1 MDYLNQL
8 WNDYSGSVLG
18 FGIALLYLIGF
29 YIAAKIVKALIRK
42 ALHRTE
48 IDNRFTQAVGLKEAF
63 PIESVVAGFAYW
75 IILIFGFV
83 TFLEKLNLEIVAQPV
98 NTLLTVIFAY
108 LPKIGAAIGLLVL
121 AWVLAS
127 LVKMVVQ
134 KGAGLFQI
142 DQRLNS
148 LDEDAS
154 KQMTVGD
161 SLATAGYWLV
171 FLLFLPMVLGALEM
185 QSLVSPLQNMFSKLF
200 TYLPNLLS
208 AALIFIIGNFVARVV
223 RQILTSLLAAAGA
236 DHLSEKVGLS
246 QPLSALVG
254 TLAFTFILLLV
265 IVQSLDALQVAA
277 ISAPAQRMIDM
288 IFSAVPGIIS
298 AVLVLGISYYV
309 GKLLAGLVSDLLA
322 AAGFNGITDKL
333 GITVSMQRTPSEYV
347 GSIILFAVILFA
359 VLGATELLGFAPLSN
374 IVTNMIH
381 FTVQVVLGA
390 IILAIGVALGNKV
403 NQLICESG
411 AAAVTGSLARI
422 AILVLATAMALRQV
436 GLAEDIINLAFGILL
451 GALAVAAAIAIGFG
465 SKEIAGREVE
475 LLIDRM
481 RK

>member
-1 MDYLNQL
+1 MDYVNKL
-8 WNDYSGSVLG
+8 WNDYGGSVLG

-29 YIAAKIVKALIRK
+29 YIVAKIVRALIRK

-48 IDNRFTQAVGLKEAF
+48 IDNRFTQTVGLRDEF
-63 PIESVVAGFAYW
+63 PIEGVVAGTVYW

-83 TFLEKLNLEIVAQPV
+83 TFLEKLNLEIVAQPI

-108 LPKIGAAIGLLVL
+108 LPKIGAAIGLLLL

-127 LVKMVVQ
+127 LVKIVIE

-148 LDEDAS
+148 LDES
-154 KQMTVGD
+154 GGKEITVGN

-171 FLLFLPMVLGALEM
+171 FLLFLPMVLGALDM

-208 AALIFIIGNFVARVV
+208 AALIFIVGSFVARVV
-223 RQILTSLLAAAGA
+223 RKILTSLLVAAGV
-236 DHLSEKVGLS
+236 DQLSDKVGLS
-246 QPLSALVG
+246 QPVSALVG

-288 IFSAVPGIIS
+288 IFSAVPGIVS
-298 AVLVLGISYYV
+298 AALVLAISYYI
-309 GKLLAGLVSDLLA
+309 GKLLAGLVSDLLT
-322 AAGFNGITDKL
+322 AAGFNGLIEKL
-333 GITVSMQRTPSEYV
+333 GISLTMQRTPSEYV

-359 VLGATELLGFAPLSN
+359 ILGATELLGFAPLSN
-374 IVTNMIH
+374 IVNNMIN
-381 FTVQVVLGA
+381 FTMQVILGA
-390 IILAIGVALGNKV
+390 IILGIGIALGNKV
-403 NQLICESG
+403 DELVCQSG
-411 AAAVTGSLARI
+411 AAAVTGNLARI
-422 AILVLATAMALRQV
+422 AILVLASAMALRQV

-451 GALAVAAAIAIGFG
+451 GALAISAAIAIGFG
-465 SKEIAGREVE
+465 SKDIAGREVE
-475 LLIDRM
+475 LLIERM